1 MLLSKICCPF
11 FLIEKYYY
19 LLINLFTISIPL
31 LRSFEHRVHFFSRW
45 KGLLLGISITG
56 FVFIVWD
63 IAFTKM
69 GVWGFNPD
77 YLTGITLINL
87 PIEEWLFF
95 ITIPYASIFIYEAS
109 IYSLKKDLLATIS
122 YPITYLL
129 ICVLYILG
137 FVFIQKW
144 YTGLTFILTAS
155 YLLFIVIKV
164 KPKYLGRFYVGY
176 IISFILFLLVNGILT
191 GSFIPNEIV
200 WYNNAENLSI
210 RIFTIPIEDS
220 IYMLLLLIMNI
231 PIYEYWKQKK

>member
-1 MLLSKICCPF
+1 
-11 FLIEKYYY
+11 
-19 LLINLFTISIPL
+19 
-31 LRSFEHRVHFFSRW
+31 
-45 KGLLLGISITG
+45 
-56 FVFIVWD
+56 
-63 IAFTKM
+63 M

-220 IYMLLLLIMNI
+220 IYAAFVN
-231 PIYEYWKQKK
+231 YEHSHI